1 MKGDNL
7 MEDKDI
13 IRVPNESSD
22 NDNGLENEFLSNYT
36 SSGNNDDT
44 GYFPP
49 RNNEIWNKK
58 KVPAKNEK
66 FYHRRN

>member
-1 MKGDNL
+1 

-22 NDNGLENEFLSNYT
+22 NDHGLENEFLSNYT

-49 RNNEIWNKK
+49 RNNEI
-58 KVPAKNEK
+58 
-66 FYHRRN
+66 